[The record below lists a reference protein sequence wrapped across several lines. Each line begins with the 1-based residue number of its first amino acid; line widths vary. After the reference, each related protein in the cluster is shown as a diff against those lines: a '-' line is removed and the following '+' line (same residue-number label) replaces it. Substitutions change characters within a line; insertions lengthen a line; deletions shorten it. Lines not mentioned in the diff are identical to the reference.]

1 MFPTARSAVIVADDP
16 ALAEPLADRYA
27 TVIAEAARECG
38 AKTVLGTSSTFSKDV
53 LPRAAALL
61 DAPMVTD
68 VVAIEEMNGSIAY
81 RRPINAGSMFAT
93 VKVEGDRRVLTVRA
107 TAFEPPAADAAPC
120 PIERFD
126 FDAASL
132 PNGMQFISREERKS
146 DRPDLTEAR
155 VVVSGGRPLK
165 DKETFER
172 LVGGLA
178 DALGG
183 AIGATRAAVDAG
195 MAPNDYQIGQTGK
208 VVAPELYIAL
218 GISGAIQHLAGIKDS
233 RIIVAI
239 NKDPDAPIFQMATYA
254 LVGDLHQI
262 VPQLHR
268 IDPAS
273 QSRNAMTDMN
283 NATREVFGN
292 IAPWMRVVFFIMIAA
307 SIAVLAWQVAAR
319 VWLWRKGQRG
329 GFERDWRVWSRRLV
343 EYALAQKR
351 VHRKSLGA
359 LLHLLLFSGFVV
371 LTIGTTLLAIAYDGP
386 YDFHHGW
393 YYLIYELTMDVFG
406 VAFIIGCLL
415 AMYRRAFR
423 RKPSLGHNWRD
434 WWLLGCFFRSVSPGS
449 RWKHFGFI
457 TPRCSRIW
465 RTGRSSAG

>member
-1 MFPTARSAVIVADDP
+1 MAKSLILIEHDGQQVKRPSLHAIALARQLGGEYALLVVGHRLDGIAASLVSYGASAVVVVDDP

-27 TVIAEAARECG
+27 AVIAETARNRAAE
-38 AKTVLGTSSTFSKDV
+38 TVLGTSSTFTKDI

-68 VVAIEEMNGSIAY
+68 VVAVEKIGGSICY
-81 RRPINAGSMFAT
+81 RRPVNAGSMFAT
-93 VKVEGDRRVLTVRA
+93 VKVDGACRMLTVRA
-107 TAFEPPAADAAPC
+107 TAFDPPPANAAPC
-120 PIERFD
+120 AIERLD

-208 VVAPELYIAL
+208 IVAPELYVAL

-233 RIIVAI
+233 RVIVAI

-254 LVGDLHQI
+254 LVGDLYQI
-262 VPQLHR
+262 VPQL
-268 IDPAS
+268 I
-273 QSRNAMTDMN
+273 
-283 NATREVFGN
+283 E
-292 IAPWMRVVFFIMIAA
+292 
-307 SIAVLAWQVAAR
+307 SIR
-319 VWLWRKGQRG
+319 RG
-329 GFERDWRVWSRRLV
+329 
-343 EYALAQKR
+343 
-351 VHRKSLGA
+351 
-359 LLHLLLFSGFVV
+359 
-371 LTIGTTLLAIAYDGP
+371 
-386 YDFHHGW
+386 
-393 YYLIYELTMDVFG
+393 
-406 VAFIIGCLL
+406 
-415 AMYRRAFR
+415 
-423 RKPSLGHNWRD
+423 
-434 WWLLGCFFRSVSPGS
+434 
-449 RWKHFGFI
+449 
-457 TPRCSRIW
+457 
-465 RTGRSSAG
+465 